1 MRPIREQQELKILGF
16 VAKGSFGTVLK
27 VLDCAQKAVFA
38 VKVVP
43 KVKVLQQD
51 TLRQCKEEVS
61 IQRQI
66 NHPFVHSLGDSWQG
80 KRHLFIS
87 YLHDLGIIHRDVKM
101 ENILLD
107 ERGHLKLLCQN
118 PLYRLRYLHHFQV
131 HPFFRGMAFDPELLQ
146 KQPVNFGMETQDTWP
161 SPLESME
168 RCDNSSP
175 VDFIN
180 MDNSSPVDFINTENN
195 FLSEQ
200 FSHPSKYIEACQRE
214 SDPTPESNSP
224 FNTLEKA
231 IETMD
236 DFVVEPIDKSIVETM
251 VFLPFSLGQQDLM
264 LQAHLDTTAERNK
277 SALSESLGLQDLVE
291 KEVAACVEDS
301 VTEIVAVRPE
311 QPTFQGPPVR
321 HSSPEAVP
329 VDLVPS
335 ENVLT
340 FSMACLSPS
349 TVLTTDFSVDL
360 VDPGEETIENRVI
373 QEMEQSLPTFPE
385 AELGDEA
392 PAANAEDVSSLYL
405 SSSLVEMGPQEAPG
419 PTTEDASRIPGIE
432 SETWM
437 SPLAWLEKGDAA
449 VGNTPLSTCSVGT
462 SFTPPA
468 PLEAGTKDSTS
479 KTERLLLGC
488 RPPDLAALSRQD
500 LEENLLNSLVL
511 LEILSHQLQA
521 WKSQLTIPH
530 REAQDSSTQT
540 DSSSCGT
547 HETEAGGFL
556 RPDLQSKFQDSQG
569 YTERL
574 FQEKKE
580 KMLKLW
586 THLKPFGIYWT
597 EFIQTDQDVTKTP
610 KHLQDSK
617 EIRQALLQAR
627 NVMQSWGLVSRDLMS
642 LLHLSLTHVQEDR
655 VTVSQESQRAQT
667 LASSCSRV
675 LKKLRAKLQNLKTE
689 WEEARHREEVAL
701 KGKGAAE
708 AVLEAF
714 RAHANQRISQLEQG
728 FTSMQEF
735 RGLLQEAQTQLIGL
749 HTEQEE
755 LAQQTV
761 SLTSALQQDWTS
773 VQLDYGTWAAL
784 LSRSRELTKKLTAK
798 SRQALQERDAAM
810 EEKKQVLKEM
820 EQVSAHLEDC
830 KGQIEQLKLENSHL
844 TADLSAQ
851 LQTLTS
857 TDSQLRELQRQHSH
871 CVQDLAMK
879 DELLCQLTQSNKEQT
894 AQWQKEETE
903 LKRIQAELLQQQA
916 VLAKE
921 VQDLRE
927 TMEFVDEESQV
938 VHRELG
944 QMESQLKDTVGLLR
958 ERSLQ
963 CETLKDTVESLR
975 TELASTEAK
984 HERQALE
991 KTHQHSRGLWLLAE
1005 QLQSLTL
1012 FLQAKLK
1019 ENRAESEIILPSTGH
1034 APTQEHLLPSD
1045 SSISEQIPTAV
1056 EDKVPE
1062 PAPVPLLGS
1071 VKNAFTRVAS
1081 TASFQ
1086 PTETPDLEKSLA
1098 EMSTVLQEL
1107 KSLCSLLHESKEE
1120 AVGVL
1125 QREIRELRT
1134 RLQAQEEEHL
1144 EAQKAKEAD
1153 IEKLNQALCLR
1164 HKNEKE
1170 LLEVIQRQNE
1180 KILGQIDKSGQLIN
1194 LQEEVAQLTRSLRR
1208 AETETKVLQEALEG
1222 QLDPSHRLTAAD
1234 WIQERVFL
1242 SQEVNKLRVMFLEVK
1257 TEKEQLMDKYLSHRH
1272 ILEENLRRSDTELK
1286 KLDDTVQH
1294 IYETLLSVP
1303 EVVKSCKEL
1312 EGLLEFLS

>member
-1 MRPIREQQELKILGF
+1 MRTPLRELKLQPEALADSG
-16 VAKGSFGTVLK
+16 KGPSMFSLTPCLRRLELK
-27 VLDCAQKAVFA
+27 
-38 VKVVP
+38 
-43 KVKVLQQD
+43 
-51 TLRQCKEEVS
+51 
-61 IQRQI
+61 
-66 NHPFVHSLGDSWQG
+66 
-80 KRHLFIS
+80 
-87 YLHDLGIIHRDVKM
+87 
-101 ENILLD
+101 
-107 ERGHLKLLCQN
+107 
-118 PLYRLRYLHHFQV
+118 
-131 HPFFRGMAFDPELLQ
+131 
-146 KQPVNFGMETQDTWP
+146 
-161 SPLESME
+161 E

-236 DFVVEPIDKSIVETM
+236 DFVVEPIDNSIVKTM
-251 VFLPFSLGQQDLM
+251 VFLPFSLEQQDLM

-277 SALSESLGLQDLVE
+277 SAPNESLGLQDLVE

-301 VTEIVAVRPE
+301 VTEIVAIRPE
-311 QPTFQGPPVR
+311 QPTFQGLPVR
-321 HSSPEAVP
+321 YSSPEAAP

-335 ENVLT
+335 ENVLN

-349 TVLTTDFSVDL
+349 TVLTTDFSVEH
-360 VDPGEETIENRVI
+360 VDPGEETVENGVI

-392 PAANAEDVSSLYL
+392 PAANADVSSLYL
-405 SSSLVEMGPQEAPG
+405 SSSLVGMEPQEAPG

-437 SPLAWLEKGDAA
+437 SPLAWLEKGVNTSVMLQNLRQSLSFSSVLQDAA

-479 KTERLLLGC
+479 KTKCLLLGC

-511 LEILSHQLQA
+511 LEVLSHQLQA
-521 WKSQLTIPH
+521 WKSQLTVPH

-540 DSSSCGT
+540 DSSSCG
-547 HETEAGGFL
+547 
-556 RPDLQSKFQDSQG
+556 
-569 YTERL
+569 
-574 FQEKKE
+574 
-580 KMLKLW
+580 
-586 THLKPFGIYWT
+586 
-597 EFIQTDQDVTKTP
+597 VTKTP

-655 VTVSQESQRAQT
+655 VTVSQESQRAQI

-689 WEEARHREEVAL
+689 WEEARHREEMAL
-701 KGKGAAE
+701 KGKDAAE

-761 SLTSALQQDWTS
+761 SLTTALQQDWTS
-773 VQLDYGTWAAL
+773 VQLDCGTWAAL

-844 TADLSAQ
+844 TADLSTQ

-857 TDSQLRELQRQHSH
+857 TDSQLRELQSQHSH

-879 DELLCQLTQSNKEQT
+879 DELLCQLTQSNKEQA
-894 AQWQKEETE
+894 AQWQKEEKE

-944 QMESQLKDTVGLLR
+944 QIESQLKNTVELLR

-1019 ENRAESEIILPSTGH
+1019 ENKAESEIILPSTGH
-1034 APTQEHLLPSD
+1034 APTQEHLLSSD

-1056 EDKVPE
+1056 VDKVPE

-1098 EMSTVLQEL
+1098 EMSAVLQEL

-1120 AVGVL
+1120 AVRVL
-1125 QREIRELRT
+1125 QREICELRA
-1134 RLQAQEEEHL
+1134 RLQAREEEHQ

-1170 LLEVIQRQNE
+1170 LLEVIQKQNE

-1194 LQEEVAQLTRSLRR
+1194 LQEEVAQLTRSLRH

-1257 TEKEQLMDKYLSHRH
+1257 TEKEQLMDKYLSHRR

-1286 KLDDTVQH
+1286 KLDDTIQH